1 MTIKEQVK
9 VLWKQCFHDTDEFI
23 DFYFQKRYTDELNSY
38 AEADGRV
45 IAALQR
51 IPYALTYEGMEM
63 PVAYIS
69 GACTDPAYRNQGT
82 MRRLLAEA
90 HRRMY
95 REGVMFSTLI
105 PAEEWLKGYYARSGY
120 ANCFSQT
127 KKLLTAS
134 SLPVDNFLG
143 SLKMVEIPPEST
155 LCGDAFRFFDH
166 FQSSQEAYIQHD
178 WEDFHIILTDLQ
190 LSGGSLWGAFQEG
203 VLSGLCFCFPEEKT
217 LKVTEQVAVG
227 KEVEQAMLEYLLSH
241 YHAVQAECLGRE
253 GENSYELGM
262 ARIIHVEA
270 MLRLLAGRHSSNL
283 YIKVEGDEAIPE
295 NNGWHNVENGHYFR
309 GRQEG
314 KTYRIL
320 SIERLTCLLF
330 EGKHPYMNLM
340 LN

>member
-1 MTIKEQVK
+1 MIIKEQVK
-9 VLWKQCFHDTDEFI
+9 VLWKQCFYDSDEFI
-23 DFYFQKRYTDELNSY
+23 DFYFQKRYTDDLNSY

-51 IPYALTYEGMEM
+51 IPYSLTYEGMEM

-69 GACTDPAYRNQGT
+69 GACTDPAYRNKGV
-82 MRRLLAEA
+82 MRQLLAEA

-120 ANCFSQT
+120 ANCFSQG

-134 SLPVDNFLG
+134 SLPVDNFSKL
-143 SLKMVEIPPEST
+143 LRIVEIAPGGT
-155 LCGDAFRFFDH
+155 LCSDAFLFFNH

-178 WEDFHIILTDLQ
+178 WEDFHIILTDLR
-190 LSGGSLWGAFQEG
+190 LSGGSLWGAFQG
-203 VLSGLCFCFPEEKT
+203 DILKGLCFCFPDGDT
-217 LKVTEQVAVG
+217 LKVTELISAEEQVAWALV
-227 KEVEQAMLEYLLSH
+227 KFLLSH
-241 YHAVQAECLGRE
+241 YQVAQAECLGQE
-253 GENSYELGM
+253 GEIFYELGM

-270 MLRLLAGRHSSNL
+270 MLRLLAGTYRGNL

-295 NNGWHNVENGHYFR
+295 NNGWYNLEEGHYSS
-309 GRQEG
+309 GKQED
-314 KTYRIL
+314 KAYQAV
-320 SIERLTCLLF
+320 SIEELTRLLF
-330 EGKHPYMNLM
+330 EWKHPYMSLM

>member
-9 VLWKQCFHDTDEFI
+9 VLWKQCFHDSDEFI
-23 DFYFQKRYTDELNSY
+23 DFYFQKRYTDDLNSC

-51 IPYALTYEGMEM
+51 IPYFLTYEGMEM

-69 GACTDPAYRNQGT
+69 GACTDLAYRNKGV
-82 MRRLLAEA
+82 MRQLLAEA

-95 REGVMFSTLI
+95 REGIMFSTLI

-120 ANCFSQT
+120 ANCFSQGE
-127 KKLLTAS
+127 KLLTAS
-134 SLPVDNFLG
+134 SLPVDNFSKL
-143 SLKMVEIPPEST
+143 LRIVEIAPGST
-155 LCGDAFRFFDH
+155 LCSDAFLFFNH

-190 LSGGSLWGAFQEG
+190 LSGGSLWGAFQG
-203 VLSGLCFCFPEEKT
+203 DILKGLCFCFPEEDT
-217 LKVTEQVAVG
+217 LKVTELISAEEQVAWALV
-227 KEVEQAMLEYLLSH
+227 KFLLSH
-241 YHAVQAECLGRE
+241 YQVAQAECLGQE
-253 GENSYELGM
+253 GENSHELGM

-270 MLRLLAGRHSSNL
+270 MLRLLAGTYRGNL

-295 NNGWHNVENGHYFR
+295 NNGWYNLEEGHYSS
-309 GRQEG
+309 GKQED
-314 KTYRIL
+314 KAYQVV
-320 SIERLTCLLF
+320 SIEELTRLLF
-330 EGKHPYMNLM
+330 EGKHPYMSLM

>member
-9 VLWKQCFHDTDEFI
+9 VLWKQCFHDSDEFI
-23 DFYFQKRYTDELNSY
+23 DFYFQKRYTDDLNSC
-38 AEADGRV
+38 AEADDRV

-51 IPYALTYEGMEM
+51 IPYSLTYEGMEM

-69 GACTDPAYRNQGT
+69 GACTDSAYRNKGV
-82 MRRLLAEA
+82 MRQLLAEA

-95 REGVMFSTLI
+95 REGIMFSTLI

-120 ANCFSQT
+120 ANCFSQG

-134 SLPVDNFLG
+134 SLPVDNFSKL
-143 SLKMVEIPPEST
+143 LRIVEIAPGST
-155 LCGDAFRFFDH
+155 LCSDAFLFFNH

-190 LSGGSLWGAFQEG
+190 LSGGSLWGAFQGDILE
-203 VLSGLCFCFPEEKT
+203 GLCFCFPDGDT
-217 LKVTEQVAVG
+217 LKVTELISAEKQVAWALV
-227 KEVEQAMLEYLLSH
+227 KFLLSH
-241 YHAVQAECLGRE
+241 YQVAQAECLGQE
-253 GENSYELGM
+253 GDVFYELGM

-270 MLRLLAGRHSSNL
+270 MLRLLAGTYRGNL

-295 NNGWHNVENGHYFR
+295 NNGWYNLEEGHYSS
-309 GRQEG
+309 GKQED
-314 KTYRIL
+314 KAYQVV
-320 SIERLTCLLF
+320 SIGELTRLLF
-330 EGKHPYMNLM
+330 EGKHPYMSLM

>member
-9 VLWKQCFHDTDEFI
+9 VLWKQCFHDTDKFV
-23 DFYFQKRYTDELNSY
+23 DFYFQKRYTDDLNNY
-38 AEADGRV
+38 VEADGRV

-51 IPYALTYEGMEM
+51 IPYSLTYEGMGM

-69 GACTDPAYRNQGT
+69 GACTDPAYRNKGV

-120 ANCFSQT
+120 ANCFAQV
-127 KKLLTAS
+127 KKLLTAFPS
-134 SLPVDNFLG
+134 PVDNFSELFRI
-143 SLKMVEIPPEST
+143 VEIAPRSA
-155 LCGDAFRFFDH
+155 LCSDAYRFFNH

-203 VLSGLCFCFPEEKT
+203 VLKGLCFCFPDEKL
-217 LKVTEQVAVG
+217 LKITELVSTGEKVEQVLVD
-227 KEVEQAMLEYLLSH
+227 YLLSH
-241 YHAVQAECLGRE
+241 YQLSQAECLGRE
-253 GENSYELGM
+253 GDESYELGM

-270 MLRLLAGRHSSNL
+270 MLRLLAGKSHKDL

-295 NNGWHNVENGHYFR
+295 NNGWHNIEDGRYFNGRVE
-309 GRQEG
+309 GRE
-314 KTYRIL
+314 YRVL
-320 SIERLTCLLF
+320 SIEELTRLLF
-330 EGKHPYMNLM
+330 DGKHPYMNLM

>member
-9 VLWKQCFHDTDEFI
+9 VLWKQCFQDSDEFI
-23 DFYFQKRYTDELNSY
+23 DFYFQKRYTDDLNSCV
-38 AEADGRV
+38 EADGRV

-51 IPYALTYEGMEM
+51 IPYSLMYEGMEM

-69 GACTDPAYRNQGT
+69 GACTDPAYRNKGV

-95 REGVMFSTLI
+95 REGIMFSTLI

-120 ANCFSQT
+120 ANCFAQA

-134 SLPVDNFLG
+134 SLPVDNFSKL
-143 SLKMVEIPPEST
+143 LRIVEIAPGSA
-155 LCGDAFRFFDH
+155 LCSDAFLFFNH

-178 WEDFHIILTDLQ
+178 WEDFHIILTDLR
-190 LSGGSLWGAFQEG
+190 LSGGALWGAFQGNALE
-203 VLSGLCFCFPEEKT
+203 GLCFCFPDGDT
-217 LKVTEQVAVG
+217 LKITELVSTEKKVEQVLVD
-227 KEVEQAMLEYLLSH
+227 YLLSH
-241 YHAVQAECLGRE
+241 YQLSQAECLGRE
-253 GENSYELGM
+253 GDESYELGM

-270 MLRLLAGRHSSNL
+270 MLRLLAKTSHKDL

-295 NNGWHNVENGHYFR
+295 NNGWHNLEAGHYFR
-309 GRQEG
+309 GKQEG
-314 KTYRIL
+314 KAYL
-320 SIERLTCLLF
+320 VVSIEELTRLLF
-330 EGKHPYMNLM
+330 DGKHPYMSLM

>member
-9 VLWKQCFHDTDEFI
+9 VLWKQCFQDSDEFI
-23 DFYFQKRYTDELNSY
+23 DFYFQKRYTDDLNSC

-51 IPYALTYEGMEM
+51 IPYSLTYERMEI

-69 GACTDPAYRNQGT
+69 GACTDPAYRNKGV

-95 REGVMFSTLI
+95 REGIMFSTLI

-120 ANCFSQT
+120 ANCFAQA

-134 SLPVDNFLG
+134 SLPVDNFSKL
-143 SLKMVEIPPEST
+143 LRIVEITPGSA
-155 LCGDAFRFFDH
+155 LCSDAFLFFNH

-178 WEDFHIILTDLQ
+178 WEDFHIILTDLR
-190 LSGGSLWGAFQEG
+190 LSGGALWGAFQGNALE
-203 VLSGLCFCFPEEKT
+203 GLCFCFPDGDT
-217 LKVTEQVAVG
+217 LKITELVSTEKKVEQVLVD
-227 KEVEQAMLEYLLSH
+227 YLLSH
-241 YHAVQAECLGRE
+241 YQLSQAECLGRE
-253 GENSYELGM
+253 GDESYELGM

-270 MLRLLAGRHSSNL
+270 MLRLLAKTSHKDL

-295 NNGWHNVENGHYFR
+295 NNGWHNLEAGHYFR
-309 GRQEG
+309 GKQEG
-314 KTYRIL
+314 KAYL
-320 SIERLTCLLF
+320 VVSIEELTRLLF
-330 EGKHPYMNLM
+330 DGKHPYMSLM

>member
-9 VLWKQCFHDTDEFI
+9 VLWKQCFHDSDEFI
-23 DFYFQKRYTDELNSY
+23 DFYFQKRYTDDLNSY

-51 IPYALTYEGMEM
+51 IPYSLTYEGMEM

-69 GACTDPAYRNQGT
+69 GACTDSAYRNKGV
-82 MRRLLAEA
+82 MRQLLAEA

-95 REGVMFSTLI
+95 REGIMFSTLI

-120 ANCFSQT
+120 ANCFLQG

-134 SLPVDNFLG
+134 SLSVDNFSKL
-143 SLKMVEIPPEST
+143 LRIVEIAPEST
-155 LCGDAFRFFDH
+155 LCSDAFLFFNH
-166 FQSSQEAYIQHD
+166 FQSSREAYIQHD

-190 LSGGSLWGAFQEG
+190 LSGGSLWGAFQG
-203 VLSGLCFCFPEEKT
+203 NLLKGLCFCFPDGDT
-217 LKVTEQVAVG
+217 LKVTELISTEEQVAWALV
-227 KEVEQAMLEYLLSH
+227 KFLLSH
-241 YHAVQAECLGRE
+241 YQVAQAECLGQE
-253 GENSYELGM
+253 GELSYELGM

-270 MLRLLAGRHSSNL
+270 MLRLLAGTYRGNL

-295 NNGWHNVENGHYFR
+295 NNGWYNLEEGHYSS
-309 GRQEG
+309 GKQEG
-314 KTYRIL
+314 KNYQVV
-320 SIERLTCLLF
+320 SIGELTHLLF

>member
-1 MTIKEQVK
+1 MIIKEQVK
-9 VLWKQCFHDTDEFI
+9 VLWKQCFYDSDEFI
-23 DFYFQKRYTDELNSY
+23 DFYFQKRYTDDLNSC

-51 IPYALTYEGMEM
+51 IPYSLTYEGMEM

-69 GACTDPAYRNQGT
+69 GACTDSAYRNKGV
-82 MRRLLAEA
+82 MRQLLAEA

-120 ANCFSQT
+120 ANCFAQA

-134 SLPVDNFLG
+134 SLPVDNFSKL
-143 SLKMVEIPPEST
+143 LRIVEIAPGST
-155 LCGDAFRFFDH
+155 LCSDAFLFFNH

-190 LSGGSLWGAFQEG
+190 LSGGSLWGAFQG
-203 VLSGLCFCFPEEKT
+203 NILKGLCFCFPEEDT
-217 LKVTEQVAVG
+217 LKVTELISAEEQVAWALV
-227 KEVEQAMLEYLLSH
+227 KFLLSH
-241 YHAVQAECLGRE
+241 YQVAQAECLGKE
-253 GENSYELGM
+253 GDVFYELGM

-270 MLRLLAGRHSSNL
+270 MLRLLAGTYRGNL

-295 NNGWHNVENGHYFR
+295 NNGWYNLEEGHYSS
-309 GRQEG
+309 GKQED
-314 KTYRIL
+314 KAYQAV
-320 SIERLTCLLF
+320 SIEELTRLLF
-330 EGKHPYMNLM
+330 EGKHPYMSLM

>member
-1 MTIKEQVK
+1 MIIKEQVK
-9 VLWKQCFHDTDEFI
+9 VLWKQCFHDSDEFI
-23 DFYFQKRYTDELNSY
+23 NFYFQKRYTDDLNSC

-51 IPYALTYEGMEM
+51 IPYFLTYEGMEI

-69 GACTDPAYRNQGT
+69 GACTDPAYRNKGV
-82 MRRLLAEA
+82 MRQLLAEA

-120 ANCFSQT
+120 ANCFSQG

-134 SLPVDNFLG
+134 SLPVDNFSKL
-143 SLKMVEIPPEST
+143 LRIVEIAPGST
-155 LCGDAFRFFDH
+155 LCSDAFLFFNH

-190 LSGGSLWGAFQEG
+190 LSGGSLWGAFQG
-203 VLSGLCFCFPEEKT
+203 DILKGLCFCFPDGDT
-217 LKVTEQVAVG
+217 LKVTELISAEEQVAWALV
-227 KEVEQAMLEYLLSH
+227 KFLLSH
-241 YHAVQAECLGRE
+241 YQVAQAECLGQE
-253 GENSYELGM
+253 GELSYELGM

-270 MLRLLAGRHSSNL
+270 MLRLLAGTYRGNL

-295 NNGWHNVENGHYFR
+295 NNGWYNLEEGHYSS
-309 GRQEG
+309 GKQED
-314 KTYRIL
+314 KAYQVV
-320 SIERLTCLLF
+320 SIGELTRLLF